1 MISKKEILQDAEE
14 VAKKFLEKLNSEQQ
28 INTTINVVKKYMS
41 YIKIF
46 DVDSF
51 LSINESIMDKS
62 LIGND
67 ETFKMLKNIVKV
79 RKNKY
84 SKNEMLNFLG
94 YLARA
99 LTFYK

>member
-1 MISKKEILQDAEE
+1 MISKKEIIQDAEE

-51 LSINESIMDKS
+51 
-62 LIGND
+62 
-67 ETFKMLKNIVKV
+67 
-79 RKNKY
+79 
-84 SKNEMLNFLG
+84 
-94 YLARA
+94 YL
-99 LTFYK
+99 

>member
-1 MISKKEILQDAEE
+1 MISKKEIIQDAEE
-14 VAKKFLEKLNSEQQ
+14 VAEKFVKKYNANKQVD
-28 INTTINVVKKYMS
+28 TTINVVKKYMS
-41 YIKIF
+41 YIKNF

-51 LSINESIMDKS
+51 LSINEDLMSKSFIGDK
-62 LIGND
+62 
-67 ETFKMLKNIVKV
+67 EAFKMLKNTVKE

-84 SKNEMLNFLG
+84 SKDELLNFLG

>member
-1 MISKKEILQDAEE
+1 MFQIWYRKKEIIQDAEE

-51 LSINESIMDKS
+51 FIYKW
-62 LIGND
+62 
-67 ETFKMLKNIVKV
+67 
-79 RKNKY
+79 KY
-84 SKNEMLNFLG
+84 NG
-94 YLARA
+94 
-99 LTFYK
+99 